1 MMHDMATTNSQLWPR
16 RAPQASYVDVAEAT
30 LTEAIFDRKVEPGAR
45 LSIDGTARML
55 EMSIT
60 PIREAMTRLATQG
73 LLIQDVNRGFSVAP
87 LLTAI
92 EFSSLFT
99 TRRILESA
107 VLDEDSADFGISTR
121 LRNRD
126 LVSQGQIQAI
136 RKVGERMRGIEHGS
150 RYRQFS
156 NFSRLDSEFHREVM
170 KLSGNGFLVNAWCG
184 MNFHMHVSRLY
195 SGQGVI
201 DYSDALREHEAIVKA
216 IEARDAKRLSSAVKR
231 HVLAAEK
238 RLVQL
243 LPIEH
248 DRKAAGL

>member
-1 MMHDMATTNSQLWPR
+1 MHDMGPTSHPIKLR
-16 RAPQASYVDVAEAT
+16 RAPQSSLVDVAEVA
-30 LTEAIFDRKVEPGAR
+30 LLEAIFDRNVEPGSR

-55 EMSIT
+55 QMSIT

-73 LLIQDVNRGFSVAP
+73 LLIQDANRGFSVAP
-87 LLTAI
+87 LLTAN

-107 VLDEDSADFGISTR
+107 ALDEDSADFCIPAR
-121 LRNRD
+121 LRNRE
-126 LVSQGQIQAI
+126 LVCQAQILAI
-136 RKVGERMRGIEHGS
+136 RKVEERMRGIEHGS
-150 RYRQFS
+150 KYRQFS
-156 NFSRLDSEFHREVM
+156 NFSRLDSDFHRQVM
-170 KLSGNGFLVNAWCG
+170 ELTGNSFLVNAWCG

-201 DYSDALREHEAIVKA
+201 DYSDALREHEVIVEA
-216 IEARDAKRLSSAVKR
+216 IEARDSNGLRSAVKR
-231 HVLAAEK
+231 HVVAAEK